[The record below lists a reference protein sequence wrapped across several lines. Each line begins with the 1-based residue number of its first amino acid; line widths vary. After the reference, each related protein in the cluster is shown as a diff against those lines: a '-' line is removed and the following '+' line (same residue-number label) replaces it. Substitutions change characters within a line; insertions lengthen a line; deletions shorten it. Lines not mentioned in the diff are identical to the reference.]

1 MTIGQF
7 VRVVGVLAAAVSPA
21 VAQQLE
27 SKPKAD
33 GMIPATYR
41 SYIVFDQRAD
51 AKSPQNRTGKLHD
64 LVTENNLNPVVAVF
78 ATKLPTG
85 ADDPVAKLVKRL
97 KDVHAAHRA
106 DEFGAF
112 VLFAALD
119 RDYVA
124 DAKADAAAE
133 AVQAWAGSVQPG
145 GVAVG
150 LTKKPD
156 GKEGDAL
163 TWGLAPDTTTIIVY
177 NRMKPVKRWDLPAD
191 GLTDAAID
199 AVIAE
204 ANGMLK
210 KK

>member
-7 VRVVGVLAAAVSPA
+7 VRVIGVMAVVGIPA
-21 VAQQLE
+21 VAQQIE

-85 ADDPVAKLVKRL
+85 ADEPVAKLVKRL
-97 KDVHAAHRA
+97 KDVQNTHKAE
-106 DEFGAF
+106 EFGAF
-112 VLFAALD
+112 LIFAALD

-177 NRMKPVKRWDLPAD
+177 NRMKQLKRWDLPAD

-199 AVIAE
+199 AVITE
-204 ANGMLK
+204 ANGLFK